1 MLLNRAKELRSR
13 IDQFQKVKTAA
24 RDAQPFDTRARQFSD
39 VGRRIHELRD
49 AIAGMDDADIAVNFH
64 LANGTSLA
72 EKASQLRTQ
81 LAEDPTVI
89 HDPPFDLKH
98 EFVDRLLAI
107 AEAGKATAAER
118 WGSYIRERANL
129 GSEETLKVL
138 AALPQLKECVAR
150 IRKNRSELILLSETL
165 PNDPKAVLAQVKGL
179 VDEAQAEWSK
189 LEANDIPQE
198 VIAFI
203 RQSASEGAPL
213 ATLKPSIVSWLN
225 ERGLTDSF
233 RVRLR

>member
-1 MLLNRAKELRSR
+1 MLLDRAKELRSK
-13 IDQFQKVKTAA
+13 IDKFQKVKTAA
-24 RDAQPFDTRARQFSD
+24 SNAQPFDTRARQFSD
-39 VGRRIHELRD
+39 VGKRIHELRGV
-49 AIAGMDDADIAVNFH
+49 IASMDDADIAVNFQA
-64 LANGTSLA
+64 ANATALA
-72 EKASQLRTQ
+72 EKASQLRAQ

-107 AEAGKATAAER
+107 AEAGRVTAAER
-118 WGSYIRERANL
+118 WSSYIRERANL

-138 AALPQLKECVAR
+138 AALPQLKECVGR
-150 IRKNRSELILLSETL
+150 IRKNRSELILLSKTL

-189 LEANDIPQE
+189 LQANDIPQE